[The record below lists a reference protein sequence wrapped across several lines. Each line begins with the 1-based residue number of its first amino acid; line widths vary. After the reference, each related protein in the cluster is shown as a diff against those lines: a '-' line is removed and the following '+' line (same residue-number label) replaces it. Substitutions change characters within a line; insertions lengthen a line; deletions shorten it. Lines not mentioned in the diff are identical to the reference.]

1 MDDLGWNEEVT
12 KEKNIVDL
20 RKKDLRKKDLRK
32 KEIDEIDEKKKEM
45 DEETITFYTT
55 KEKARTIM
63 EKQR

>member
-1 MDDLGWNEEVT
+1 MDDLGWNEE
-12 KEKNIVDL
+12 EKNIV
-20 RKKDLRKKDLRK
+20 DLRKKDLRK